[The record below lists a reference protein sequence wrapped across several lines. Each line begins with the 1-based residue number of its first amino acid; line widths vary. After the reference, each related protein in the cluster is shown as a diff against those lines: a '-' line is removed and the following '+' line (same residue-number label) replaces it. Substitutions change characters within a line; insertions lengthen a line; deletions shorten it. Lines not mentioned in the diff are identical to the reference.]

1 MQVTRNG
8 RDLGVLIRLDP
19 SLAATNPHAIAAAA
33 NQSRTQQ
40 DNTEKRTHSTGAP
53 PPSSMGGRGSSEAG
67 VGWGGT
73 DAKSRSGRASVMSMG
88 GGGSGLAVSSSRH
101 SVGSELSES
110 TQGPLRFRVKQ
121 SHAE

>member
-33 NQSRTQQ
+33 KQSQTQQ

-53 PPSSMGGRGSSEAG
+53 PSSSMGGGGSSAG
-67 VGWGGT
+67 VGGT
-73 DAKSRSGRASVMSMG
+73 DARSRSGRASVMSMG
-88 GGGSGLAVSSSRH
+88 GGGSGLALSSSRY

-110 TQGPLRFRVKQ
+110 TQGPLLFRVK
-121 SHAE
+121 HGEAV